1 MFGPRWAGH
10 RFATFELP
18 QWLPDWWG
26 FFWFRLLRGEN
37 WKEKYEIGKNQ
48 FAGQQNVFGSFENKP
63 GMSRFK
69 QYLQLMSQGFCLSYP
84 VSSLPEDLTSA
95 DGKIS
100 S

>member
-26 FFWFRLLRGEN
+26 FFGLDYCAEKIGNKNMKLEKINLL
-37 WKEKYEIGKNQ
+37 
-48 FAGQQNVFGSFENKP
+48 ANKMFLDLLKTKR
-63 GMSRFK
+63 GMSRFEVLK
-69 QYLQLMSQGFCLSYP
+69 AVFTTNFSRSLSFA
-84 VSSLPEDLTSA
+84 SSLF
-95 DGKIS
+95 S

>member
-26 FFWFRLLRGEN
+26 FFVLDYCAEKIGNKNMKLEKINLLANKMFLDLLKTKRG
-37 WKEKYEIGKNQ
+37 
-48 FAGQQNVFGSFENKP
+48 VSCL
-63 GMSRFK
+63 K
-69 QYLQLMSQGFCLSYP
+69 QYLQLISQGVCLSHP